1 MSEEE
6 RREQDTEAA
15 KDEFERVIENLI
27 ESKVPWTKLFNKT
40 ELNQGRNETK
50 MDAYE
55 NLWGI
60 NTKTLIEH
68 LIEENG

>member
-6 RREQDTEAA
+6 KRQQDAEAA
-15 KDEFERVIENLI
+15 KDEFKRVIENLI

-50 MDAYE
+50 WMLMKIYGE
-55 NLWGI
+55 SI
-60 NTKTLIEH
+60 RRH
-68 LIEENG
+68 S